1 VLAIL
6 KDVFLPWY
14 NAYRFLL
21 QNVDSYEREEKTVF
35 SWNEVRKLPLP
46 LYCENMFCTS
56 SETFGI

>member
-21 QNVDSYEREEKTVF
+21 QNVDTYEREEKTVF
-35 SWNEVRKLPLP
+35 SWNEVRELP
-46 LYCENMFCTS
+46 YKVT
-56 SETFGI
+56 

>member
-1 VLAIL
+1 MLAIL

-35 SWNEVRKLPLP
+35 SWNEVRELPYCILLGLKLL
-46 LYCENMFCTS
+46 
-56 SETFGI
+56 GI